1 MGQSRPVAHPRP
13 LPQAGGGKEQD
24 MSEPAAINA
33 DEAFV
38 GTVEPEGAD
47 KLDEGKLA
55 EWMTANVAGFEGPV
69 HLTKFKGG
77 QSNPTYKVEAKSGN
91 YVLRRKP
98 FGPLLPSAHA
108 VDREYKVQNALN
120 KAGFPA
126 AKQYG
131 LCTDESVVGSWFYI
145 MDMVDGKTIWDGAM
159 PGVAPEYR
167 RQTYLAMIDTLA
179 QLHGTDVE
187 AVGLADFGKPG
198 NYFGRQ
204 VDRWTKQYKLSETEH
219 MPDMERLIA
228 WLPATLPE
236 QTRTSVVHG
245 DYRID
250 NMIWAKDEPKVLAV
264 LDWELS
270 TLGDP
275 LGDFSY
281 VCMAYVTENGGRS
294 GVQDLDRKAL
304 GIPELDELVERYCQA
319 TGRDSVPDMNWLFAY
334 NFFRLAGILQGIK
347 KRVLDGTASSPHAK
361 AQSDRVQP
369 LIDRAT
375 QFAKLAGM

>member
-1 MGQSRPVAHPRP
+1 MT
-13 LPQAGGGKEQD
+13 E
-24 MSEPAAINA
+24 AINA

-47 KLDEGKLA
+47 KLDEARLT
-55 EWMTANVAGFEGPV
+55 EWMAANVAGFQGPL

-77 QSNPTYKVEAKSGN
+77 QSNPTYKIEAASGN

-126 AKQYG
+126 ARQFG
-131 LCTDESVVGSWFYI
+131 LCTDDSVVGSWFYI

-159 PGVAPEYR
+159 PGATPEYR
-167 RQTYLAMIDTLA
+167 RDTYFAMIDTLA
-179 QLHGTDVE
+179 ALHTVDVE
-187 AVGLADFGKPG
+187 AVGLADYGKPG

-219 MPDMERLIA
+219 MPDMERLIE
-228 WLPATLPE
+228 WLPQTLPE

-250 NMIWAKDEPKVLAV
+250 NMIWAKDRPEVLAV

-281 VCMAYVTENGGRS
+281 VCMAWVTDNGGRS

-304 GIPELDELVERYCQA
+304 GIPELGEVVEHYCA
-319 TGRDSVPDMNWLFAY
+319 KTGRDSLPDMNWLFAY

-347 KRVLDGTASSPHAK
+347 KRVIDGTASSAHAK

-369 LIDRAT
+369 LVDRAT
-375 QFAKLAGM
+375 EFARLAGM